1 LLRIKAGI
9 SALNG
14 LKKTIIRSGLETL
27 YFSAAHLALRPFVA
41 GIGAILTLHHVR
53 PPRLDRFQPNRLLE
67 VTPGFLED
75 VVRYL
80 RRSRLDLI
88 SLDEMRRRLTERN
101 FERRFV
107 CLTIDDGYRDTL
119 QWAYPIL
126 KRHQAPFAVYIPTSF
141 PDRLGELWWLAIE
154 AVIARNTR
162 VSLLID
168 GQERGFECGTVA
180 EKRHLFEQLYGWVR
194 SLKTEE
200 ELRRAVRDLSAR
212 YQVDI
217 AAFCD
222 ELCMNWNELAGLA
235 EDPLVTIGA
244 HTVNHVMLAKVPE
257 KSARSEMEM
266 SRSVIEAAL
275 GVRPDHLSYPVGDPT
290 SAGPREFRI
299 AAELRF
305 QDRGHDA
312 ARRAVPRASPA
323 PDGATAH
330 LAQRRASADALRA
343 RAAVGRGHRGLER
356 LPPRQRGL
364 TVIHLINGIAGST
377 QPSPATR

>member
-1 LLRIKAGI
+1 MGI
-9 SALNG
+9 SALSG

-27 YFSAAHLALRPFVA
+27 YFSAAHLVLRPFVA

-67 VTPGFLED
+67 VTPSFLED
-75 VVRYL
+75 VIRYL
-80 RRSRLDLI
+80 RRSRLDLV
-88 SLDEMRRRLTERN
+88 SLDEMHRRLTEGDCG
-101 FERRFV
+101 RRFV

-141 PDRLGELWWLAIE
+141 PDRVGELWWLAIE
-154 AVIARNTR
+154 AVIARNAR

-168 GQERGFECGTVA
+168 GQERGFECRTIA
-180 EKRHLFEQLYGWVR
+180 DKRHLFDQLYGWVR
-194 SLKTEE
+194 SLKTED

-212 YQVDI
+212 YHVDI

-222 ELCMNWNELAGLA
+222 ELCMNWDELGRLA

-266 SRSVIEAAL
+266 SRSVIEASL
-275 GVRPDHLSYPVGDPT
+275 GVRPEPSVLSGGRPDLGRP
-290 SAGPREFRI
+290 ARI
-299 AAELRF
+299 PDCRRARL
-305 QDRGHDA
+305 QDRGDDP
-312 ARRAVPRASPA
+312 ARGAVPGAPQPSDRAA
-323 PDGATAH
+323 AH
-330 LAQRRASADALRA
+330 LAQRRAPATALRA
-343 RAAVGRGHRGLER
+343 RAAVGRGHRGVER

-364 TVIHLINGIAGST
+364 ISLTAGRA
-377 QPSPATR
+377 ATSSG